1 MKKTIII
8 IVITCIGL
16 YGAACIGTGLWVRH
30 MIYTCN
36 DLNVSYSQVQQ
47 YFTDKA
53 YYDELN
59 YNKWI
64 IGGISSADSVE
75 TSLTCSFPWTY
86 IGFGNAVTH
95 VRVDWRGKGIFDG
108 KEGLRTGV
116 HNMPVCICLTFHHGR
131 WQIVHQRY
139 GRYFYI
145 LSCYRS
151 ISDRKRL
158 KM

>member
-47 YFTDKA
+47 YFTDKV

-59 YNKWI
+59 YNNWI
-64 IGGISSADSVE
+64 IGGISSADSVD

-95 VRVDWRGKGIFDG
+95 VRVDWSGRGIFDG
-108 KEGLRTGV
+108 KEGLERGV
-116 HNMPVCICLTFHHGR
+116 HNMPVCIYLTFHHGR
-131 WQIVHQRY
+131 WQIDE
-139 GRYFYI
+139 GTF
-145 LSCYRS
+145 SNNRS
-151 ISDRKRL
+151 PTYKPTYKRK
-158 KM
+158 